1 MPTNKIIYGPGRI
14 PQASEFAIGEIIINV
29 DDAKVYSKDK
39 QNVVF
44 ELVGGGEGDGFKN
57 VYLSSFQ
64 ESGSLEGPTTFG
76 NIGESEIKTNA
87 PNTLASAYSID
98 PNQMLDLRTLIS
110 IGDLI
115 KVVSSSV
122 SSFHEITDIDGNNGH
137 SASISPTY
145 TGGNVGSNTQYTSD
159 TDIIK
164 MVRNPSGSILITSS
178 VENRNLIF
186 SGSSG
191 VSIITGSEPNSIEI
205 SIDGTA
211 VSAQSDNI
219 QGTLFT
225 LNDTTGQTRV
235 NFTPDGDINSG
246 TTISANVPGLSDT
259 STVQFGTTTVSTFTA
274 TGDTV
279 KLSGLDN
286 ITTEEHVVVID
297 PNNSGRLDYI
307 STSSLVPRIQSAITS
322 KINPYDP
329 LDYDFNFD
337 TQQRVGGVQHNDVF
351 AAGTPIEDI
360 LREILIDFNQSEIS
374 AVVGRVSSNQEVP
387 FDSGFYREPGDS
399 VAINNLLLTV
409 TLDSDGEG
417 FGGADNYSATMT
429 GNNNNTIPSI
439 TIYGTSTSVE
449 LSFASSID
457 IDRTTAGAVT
467 ITATGTDSVQGY
479 SKNKS
484 VSGEFEFPIFIG
496 SLQNLPANGGT
507 MGPPANW
514 NNYQLADL
522 TSSGV
527 AGAGDNGTAGDR
539 PSSDYDNTIL
549 ISHRDYGSNSVF
561 TDEAPS
567 SINFPQID
575 FNQRGVTLI
584 TGPKTNDPGHYTV
597 IAYPTSYGTLTSIS
611 SGTGFFASN
620 VISEFYDPEIRD
632 VTRYGVTTQYYVYR
646 SIATQQ
652 FQANEKITL
661 RNT

>member
-57 VYLSSFQ
+57 VYLSTLQ
-64 ESGSLEGPTTFG
+64 ESGSLSGNPLVVTQGTTGLTGSEGLDTDTNFLDDLSVG
-76 NIGESEIKTNA
+76 DIIK
-87 PNTLASAYSID
+87 I
-98 PNQMLDLRTLIS
+98 
-110 IGDLI
+110 
-115 KVVSSSV
+115 VSGAF
-122 SSFHEITDIDGNNGH
+122 SSFHEITSIDSDVRADFTPAYQNN
-137 SASISPTY
+137 SI
-145 TGGNVGSNTQYTSD
+145 NVGAFDD
-159 TDIIK
+159 TNITI
-164 MVRNPSGSILITSS
+164 MARNPSGSIVVTSS
-178 VENRNLIF
+178 IENRNLIL

-235 NFTPDGDINSG
+235 DFTPDGGISSG
-246 TTISANVPGLSDT
+246 TTISANVPGLSAT

-297 PNNSGRLDYI
+297 PGNQGRLDYI

-329 LDYDFNFD
+329 SDTNFD
-337 TQQRVGGVQHNDVF
+337 FDFQQRVGGVHHNDVF

-360 LREILIDFNQSEIS
+360 LREILVDFNQSEIS
-374 AVVGRVSSNQEVP
+374 TVAGRISADQEVP

-399 VAINNLLLTV
+399 VTIDNLLLTV

-439 TIYGTSTSVE
+439 TVYGTSTSVE

-496 SLQNLPANGGT
+496 SLQNLPTDSGT
-507 MGPPANW
+507 LGPSPYW
-514 NNYQLADL
+514 DDYQLADL

-527 AGAGDNGTAGDR
+527 AGAGDNGTADDR
-539 PSSDYDNTIL
+539 PSSDYENTIL
-549 ISHRDYGSNSVF
+549 ISHRDYGANSVF

-567 SINFPQID
+567 SVNFPQID

-597 IAYPTSYGTLTSIS
+597 IAYPTSYGTLTSIG
-611 SGTGFFASN
+611 SGFGFFATN

-646 SIATQQ
+646 SIATQA
-652 FQANEKITL
+652 FQANDKITL